1 MSVLCHNT
9 GRKSTQIIGMRK
21 KCMRLIIDRDVP
33 VEMRDGTVLGADVY
47 RPESDAPWPVLLQ
60 RTPYDKNSPSMLL
73 NPIRAASAGYAVVIQ
88 DVRGRFASDG
98 DFYTFRHE
106 PDDGYDTIAWAAAQP
121 WSTGKVG
128 MFGLSYVGATQ
139 WLAAITTPPALAT
152 IVPVVTA
159 SDYYEGW
166 TYQGGAFELGFNA
179 SWTLSNLAFANLMWH
194 IKAGEQFPSGFQQ
207 QYIGLIDEMCR
218 AFNTLP
224 LCDMPLLKEHN
235 LAPYYYDWLQ
245 HPTNDAYWQQW
256 CIEAQ
261 HHKVAV
267 PALNVG
273 GWYDIFLGGTIRN
286 YLGMRRNGQT
296 PDAQQHQR
304 LVIGPWK
311 HGLPLSSVS
320 GDMAFG
326 VMAESS
332 AIDFEGVQLRWYD
345 HWLKGI
351 DNGVR
356 QDAPVRLFVMGAN
369 VWREEQ
375 GWPLARTQY
384 TRYYLH
390 SRGKANSLH
399 GDGGLSPETPGMEPP
414 DHFLYDPRRPV
425 PTRGGGLCCWPGALP
440 QGAYDQT
447 PVESREDV
455 LVYTTPPL
463 TEDVE
468 VTGPVLVTL
477 YAASSAVDTDFT
489 AKLVDVHPSGFA
501 QNLADGIIR
510 ARYRQ
515 STARPEPIEPGKVYA
530 YTIDLWATSNVFKV
544 GHRIRLEISSSN
556 FPRFDRNPNTGG
568 ALATETALLPAI
580 QTMYHDG
587 TYPSHVTL
595 PFIPRV

>member
-1 MSVLCHNT
+1 
-9 GRKSTQIIGMRK
+9 
-21 KCMRLIIDRDVP
+21 MRLIIDRDVP
-33 VEMRDGTVLGADVY
+33 VEMRDGTVLRADVY
-47 RPESDAPWPVLLQ
+47 RPDSDTTWPVLLQ
-60 RTPYDKNSPSMLL
+60 RTPYDKNAPSMLL
-73 NPIRAASAGYAVVIQ
+73 NPIRAASAGYAVVVQ

-98 DFYTFRHE
+98 NFYTFRHE
-106 PDDGYDTIAWAAAQP
+106 PDDGYDTIAWTAAQP

-159 SDYYEGW
+159 SDYHEGW

-179 SWTLSNLAFANLMWH
+179 SWTLSNLAFATLMRR
-194 IKAGEQFPSGFQQ
+194 IKAGEPFPADFRQT
-207 QYIGLIDEMCR
+207 YIGLIDNMCR
-218 AFNTLP
+218 AFDTLP
-224 LCDMPLLKEHN
+224 LGNMPFLHEHH

-245 HPTNDAYWQQW
+245 HPTADAYWQQW

-296 PDAQQHQR
+296 AEAQQYQR

-326 VMAESS
+326 LMAEAL

-375 GWPLARTQY
+375 EWPLARTQY

-399 GDGGLSPETPGMEPP
+399 GDGVLSPETPGMEPP
-414 DHFLYDPRRPV
+414 DHFLYDPRHPV
-425 PTRGGGLCCWPGALP
+425 PTRGGGLCCWAGALP

-455 LVYTTPPL
+455 LVYTTPLL

-501 QNLADGIIR
+501 QNLTDGIIR

-530 YTIDLWATSNVFKV
+530 YTIDLWATSNVFKA
-544 GHRIRLEISSSN
+544 GHRIHLEISSSN

-568 ALATETALLPAI
+568 ALATETELLPAV
-580 QTMYHDG
+580 QTIHHDG

-595 PFIPRV
+595 PIIPRA

>member
-1 MSVLCHNT
+1 
-9 GRKSTQIIGMRK
+9 
-21 KCMRLIIDRDVP
+21 MRLIIDRDVP
-33 VEMRDGTVLGADVY
+33 VEMRDGTVLRADVY

-60 RTPYDKNSPSMLL
+60 RTPYDKNVPRISALLL
-73 NPIRAASAGYAVVIQ
+73 NPLRAASAGYAVVVQ
-88 DVRGRFASDG
+88 DVAVVSPQMV
-98 DFYTFRHE
+98 TFIPSGMNQTMAMTPLPGPRRNPGPQARWACSACHMLA
-106 PDDGYDTIAWAAAQP
+106 PRSGWQLLQPRRPLPPSCPWLLPRTI
-121 WSTGKVG
+121 T
-128 MFGLSYVGATQ
+128 
-139 WLAAITTPPALAT
+139 
-152 IVPVVTA
+152 
-159 SDYYEGW
+159 EGW

-179 SWTLSNLAFANLMWH
+179 SWTLSNLAFANLVRRT
-194 IKAGEQFPSGFQQ
+194 KAGEPFPAGFQQ
-207 QYIGLIDEMCR
+207 QYIGIIDEMCR
-218 AFNTLP
+218 AFDTLP
-224 LCDMPLLKEHN
+224 LCDMPLLQEHN

-286 YLGMRRNGQT
+286 YLGMRRNGKT
-296 PDAQQHQR
+296 PDAQQHQH

-326 VMAESS
+326 VMGESF

-345 HWLKGI
+345 YWLKGI

-356 QDAPVRLFVMGAN
+356 QDAPVRLFIMGAN

-375 GWPLARTQY
+375 EWPLARTQY

-399 GDGGLSPETPGMEPP
+399 GDAVLSPEAPGMEPP
-414 DHFLYDPRRPV
+414 DRFLYDPRHPV
-425 PTRGGGLCCWPGALP
+425 PTRGGALCCWPGALP

-447 PVESREDV
+447 SVESREDV
-455 LVYTTPPL
+455 LVYTTPLL

-489 AKLVDVHPSGFA
+489 AKLVDVHPGGFA
-501 QNLADGIIR
+501 QNLTDGIIR

-530 YTIDLWATSNVFKV
+530 YTIDLWATSNVFKA
-544 GHRIRLEISSSN
+544 GHRIRLEISIDVQFCFWESRR
-556 FPRFDRNPNTGG
+556 P
-568 ALATETALLPAI
+568 
-580 QTMYHDG
+580 
-587 TYPSHVTL
+587 V
-595 PFIPRV
+595 

>member
-1 MSVLCHNT
+1 
-9 GRKSTQIIGMRK
+9 
-21 KCMRLIIDRDVP
+21 MRLIIDRDVS
-33 VEMRDGTVLGADVY
+33 VEMRDGIVLRADVY
-47 RPESDAPWPVLLQ
+47 RPDINETWPVLLQ
-60 RTPYDKNSPSMLL
+60 RTPYDKNVPRISALLL
-73 NPIRAASAGYAVVIQ
+73 NPIRAASAGYAVVVQ

-121 WSTGKVG
+121 WSAGKVG
-128 MFGLSYVGATQ
+128 MFGLSYIGATQ

-159 SDYYEGW
+159 SDYHEGW
-166 TYQGGAFELGFNA
+166 AYQGGAFELGFNA
-179 SWTLSNLAFANLMWH
+179 SWTLSNLAFATLVRRMQ
-194 IKAGEQFPSGFQQ
+194 AGEPFPSGFQQ
-207 QYIGLIDEMCR
+207 TYIGLIDDMCR
-218 AFNTLP
+218 AFDALP
-224 LCDMPLLKEHN
+224 LSNMPLLQEHN

-245 HPTNDAYWQQW
+245 HPSNDAYWQQW
-256 CIEAQ
+256 SIEAQ

-296 PDAQQHQR
+296 SEARQYQH

-326 VMAESS
+326 VMAESV
-332 AIDFEGVQLRWYD
+332 AMDFEGVQLRWYD

-356 QDAPVRLFVMGAN
+356 QDAPVRLFIMGAN
-369 VWREEQ
+369 IWRDEQ
-375 GWPLARTQY
+375 EWPLARTQY

-390 SRGKANSLH
+390 SRGQANSLR
-399 GDGGLSPETPGMEPP
+399 GDGGLSPEAPGMEPP
-414 DHFLYDPRRPV
+414 DRFLYDPRHPV
-425 PTRGGGLCCWPGALP
+425 PTRGGALCCWPGALP

-447 PVESREDV
+447 PIENRADV

-463 TEDVE
+463 TEDME
-468 VTGPVLVTL
+468 VTGPVSVTL
-477 YAASSAVDTDFT
+477 YAVSSAVDTDFT

-501 QNLADGIIR
+501 QNLTDGIIR

-515 STARPEPIEPGKVYA
+515 STASPELIEPGKVYA
-530 YTIDLWATSNVFKV
+530 YTIDLWATSNVFKA
-544 GHRIRLEISSSN
+544 GHCIRLEISSSN
-556 FPRFDRNPNTGG
+556 FPRFDRHPNTGG
-568 ALATETALLPAI
+568 ELATETILLPAI
-580 QTMYHDG
+580 QTIHHDG

-595 PFIPRV
+595 PIIPRA

>member
-1 MSVLCHNT
+1 
-9 GRKSTQIIGMRK
+9 
-21 KCMRLIIDRDVP
+21 MRLIIDRDVP
-33 VEMRDGTVLGADVY
+33 VEMRDGTVLRADVY

-60 RTPYDKNSPSMLL
+60 RTPYDKNVPRISALLL
-73 NPIRAASAGYAVVIQ
+73 NPMRAASAGYAVVVQ

-121 WSTGKVG
+121 WSTD
-128 MFGLSYVGATQ
+128 A
-139 WLAAITTPPALAT
+139 
-152 IVPVVTA
+152 
-159 SDYYEGW
+159 
-166 TYQGGAFELGFNA
+166 
-179 SWTLSNLAFANLMWH
+179 
-194 IKAGEQFPSGFQQ
+194 
-207 QYIGLIDEMCR
+207 
-218 AFNTLP
+218 LP
-224 LCDMPLLKEHN
+224 LCDMPLLQEHN

-256 CIEAQ
+256 CIEVQ

-286 YLGMRRNGQT
+286 YLGMRCNGQT
-296 PDAQQHQR
+296 SDAQQHQR

-320 GDMAFG
+320 GDLAFG
-326 VMAESS
+326 VMAESF

-356 QDAPVRLFVMGAN
+356 QDAPVQLFVMGAN

-375 GWPLARTQY
+375 EWPLARTQY

-399 GDGGLSPETPGMEPP
+399 GDGVLSPETPGLEPP
-414 DHFLYDPRRPV
+414 HHFLYDPRYPV
-425 PTRGGGLCCWPGALP
+425 PTRSGGLCCWPGALP

-447 PVESREDV
+447 PVESRADV
-455 LVYTTPPL
+455 LVYTTPLL
-463 TEDVE
+463 TADVE
-468 VTGPVLVTL
+468 VPGPVLVTL
-477 YAASSAVDTDFT
+477 YAVSSAADTDFT

-501 QNLADGIIR
+501 QNLTDGIIR

-515 STARPEPIEPGKVYA
+515 STARSEPIEPGKVYA
-530 YTIDLWATSNVFKV
+530 YTIDLWATSRAFRKS
-544 GHRIRLEISSSN
+544 LISYAAC
-556 FPRFDRNPNTGG
+556 RR
-568 ALATETALLPAI
+568 
-580 QTMYHDG
+580 
-587 TYPSHVTL
+587 
-595 PFIPRV
+595 